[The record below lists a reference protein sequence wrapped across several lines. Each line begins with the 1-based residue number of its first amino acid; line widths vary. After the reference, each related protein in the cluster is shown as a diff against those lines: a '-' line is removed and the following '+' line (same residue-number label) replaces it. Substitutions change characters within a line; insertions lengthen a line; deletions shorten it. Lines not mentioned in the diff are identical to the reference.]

1 MKPLLT
7 MLFAALFAVA
17 SLNAV
22 AANDRQGTTAEMK
35 KETKSA
41 KTKKTTKA
49 KKSSKKKKAK
59 KGQPKAEQPK

>member
-1 MKPLLT
+1 MKQLLT
-7 MLFAALFAVA
+7 MLFAAMFAVA

-22 AANDRQGTTAEMK
+22 AADEKQGTTAEMK

-49 KKSSKKKKAK
+49 KKSTKKKAK
-59 KGQPKAEQPK
+59 TEQPKPEQTK